1 MASSAS
7 LRVNPL
13 LVCSPLP
20 ILRSNCLKQARFSAA
35 GDVSI
40 DMTGSK
46 GDRSAEL
53 SPLVV
58 VIVTRLFYAPS
69 GLASAQACMAS
80 MEWVGWMLSPFGV
93 IEAFNEQV
101 WKGLTHKGWF
111 D

>member
-20 ILRSNCLKQARFSAA
+20 ILRSNCLKDARFLAS

-40 DMTGSK
+40 DMAGTK

-58 VIVTRLFYAPS
+58 VIAT
-69 GLASAQACMAS
+69 
-80 MEWVGWMLSPFGV
+80 
-93 IEAFNEQV
+93 
-101 WKGLTHKGWF
+101 
-111 D
+111 

>member
-20 ILRSNCLKQARFSAA
+20 ILRSNCLKQARFLAS
-35 GDVSI
+35 GDIAI
-40 DMTGSK
+40 DITGTE

-53 SPLVV
+53 SPSAV
-58 VIVTRLFYAPS
+58 VIDTGSFYVTR
-69 GLASAQACMAS
+69 GLASAQACIAS

-93 IEAFNEQV
+93 IETFNEQV
-101 WKGLTHKGWF
+101 WKCLTNKGWSH
-111 D
+111 

>member
-1 MASSAS
+1 
-7 LRVNPL
+7 L

-40 DMTGSK
+40 DMTETE

-53 SPLVV
+53 SPSVV
-58 VIVTRLFYAPS
+58 VIDTRLFYVPS
-69 GLASAQACMAS
+69 GLGSAKTCMAS
-80 MEWVGWMLSPFGV
+80 MQWVARVLTPFGV
-93 IEAFNEQV
+93 IKPLNKQV
-101 WKGLTHKGWF
+101 WKGLTHKCWC

>member
-20 ILRSNCLKQARFSAA
+20 ILRSNCLNARFLAS

-40 DMTGSK
+40 DMAGTE

-53 SPLVV
+53 SPSVV
-58 VIVTRLFYAPS
+58 VITTGSFYVTP
-69 GLASAQACMAS
+69 GLAPA
-80 MEWVGWMLSPFGV
+80 
-93 IEAFNEQV
+93 
-101 WKGLTHKGWF
+101 
-111 D
+111 